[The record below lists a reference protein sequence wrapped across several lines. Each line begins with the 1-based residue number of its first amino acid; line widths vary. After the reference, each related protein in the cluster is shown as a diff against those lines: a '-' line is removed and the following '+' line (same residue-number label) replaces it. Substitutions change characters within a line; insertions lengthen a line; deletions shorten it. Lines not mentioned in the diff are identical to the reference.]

1 MVGQTGSLPSLPE
14 RPHEGIKANC
24 QFALPFLRNTMKKTA
39 LLISFFLGAGLLALA
54 LTVNRESEPVR
65 ASAQADIQRTFSV
78 RPGGRL
84 IMEVEPGSIEVKTTS
99 DSRIVVDVFRKVER
113 ANDYRA
119 EEIFRQ
125 HEVNFE
131 QQGNDLMIRAKFPQ
145 EFFRL
150 WRRPGLQ
157 VRYVVSIPTDFNVDL
172 KTSGGGIRV
181 DDLRG
186 EVRVKTSGGGL
197 QFGKIEGPIT
207 GNTSGGGIT
216 LAGCKGK
223 VDVRT
228 SGGGIDIGS
237 GSGDLVA
244 ETSGGGIKIEDF
256 VGDAF
261 VRTSGGA
268 IRINRIEGAIDAE
281 TSGGPIVAALSGQP
295 KKDCRLHTSGGGIT
309 VELDEALSLNINA
322 EASGG
327 GVTTDLP
334 LTVQGEL
341 RSGRLQGSL
350 NGGGQS
356 LSLQTSGG
364 GIQLKKL

>member
-1 MVGQTGSLPSLPE
+1 
-14 RPHEGIKANC
+14 
-24 QFALPFLRNTMKKTA
+24 MKKTA

-54 LTVNRESEPVR
+54 WIVNRDSETVR
-65 ASAQADIQRTFSV
+65 AAAQEDIQRTFSV

-84 IMEVEPGSIEVKTTS
+84 IMDVEPGSIEVKTTS
-99 DSRIVVDVFRKVER
+99 DTRIVVDVFRKVEG
-113 ANDYRA
+113 AGDTRA
-119 EEIFRQ
+119 EEILRQ

-131 QQGNDLMIRAKFPQ
+131 QQGNDLMIRAKFPH
-145 EFFRL
+145 ENFRL

-157 VRYVVSIPTDFNVDL
+157 VRYIVSIPTEFNVDL

-197 QFGKIEGPIT
+197 QFGKIEGPII
-207 GNTSGGGIT
+207 GNTSGGGIS
-216 LAGCKGK
+216 LAGCNGK
-223 VDVRT
+223 VEVRT
-228 SGGGIDIGS
+228 SGGGINIGS
-237 GSGDLVA
+237 GAGDLLA
-244 ETSGGGIKIEDF
+244 ETSGGGIEIADF
-256 VGDAF
+256 VGDAV

-268 IRINRIEGAIDAE
+268 IRINRIEGSIDAS

-309 VELDEALSLNINA
+309 VELDEALALNINA

-327 GVTTDLP
+327 GVTTELP

-341 RSGRLQGSL
+341 RKGLLRGTL
-350 NGGGQS
+350 NGGGQA
-356 LSLQTSGG
+356 LILQTSGG
-364 GIQLKKL
+364 SIHLRKLGGK

>member
-1 MVGQTGSLPSLPE
+1 
-14 RPHEGIKANC
+14 
-24 QFALPFLRNTMKKTA
+24 MKQIA
-39 LLISFFLGAGLLALA
+39 LLILFSLSFVLLTLA
-54 LTVNRESEPVR
+54 WVAKPESKAAPAAV
-65 ASAQADIQRTFSV
+65 QGDIQRTFSV

-84 IMEVEPGSIEVKTTS
+84 VMDVDLGSIEVSTTG
-99 DSRIVVDVFRKVER
+99 DSAVVATVYRRVER
-113 ANDYRA
+113 WGDSGA
-119 EEIFRQ
+119 EDFLRQ
-125 HEVNFE
+125 HEVVFD
-131 QQGNDLMIRAKFPQ
+131 QQGNDIIIRSKYPQ
-145 EFFRL
+145 ESFRR
-150 WRRPGLQ
+150 WRRSGLN
-157 VRYVVSIPTDFNVDL
+157 VRYAISIPSVFNVDL

-186 EVRVKTSGGGL
+186 EVRVRTSGGGL
-197 QFGKIEGPIT
+197 QFGKIEGPII

-237 GSGDLVA
+237 GSGDLFA
-244 ETSGGGIKIEDF
+244 ETSGGGIKIADF

-268 IRINRIEGAIDAE
+268 IRINRIEGAIDAS
-281 TSGGPIVAALSGQP
+281 TSGGPIVAALGGQP

-309 VELDEALSLNINA
+309 VDLDEALSLNINA

-327 GVTTDLP
+327 GVSTDLP

-341 RSGRLQGSL
+341 RNGRLRGAL
-350 NGGGQS
+350 NEGGP
-356 LSLQTSGG
+356 LLNLHTSGG
-364 GIQLKKL
+364 SIHLRKLKR